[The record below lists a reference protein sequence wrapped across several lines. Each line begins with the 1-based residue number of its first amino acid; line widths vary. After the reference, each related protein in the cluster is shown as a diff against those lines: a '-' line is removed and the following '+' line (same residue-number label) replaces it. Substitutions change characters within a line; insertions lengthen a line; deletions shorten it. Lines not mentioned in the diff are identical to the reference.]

1 MFKNRFLLSLG
12 IVSLVLVSLAISS
25 FRNNA
30 SLSNRDAANDF
41 AQRHSNWSWS
51 AVAPAAAYSDYSQRH
66 PELSN
71 LTALGQGASDYYE
84 RHANQKN
91 PLVQERDNSDY
102 FLRHPE
108 LSASAA
114 TVSID
119 LTDYYFRHLSK

>member
-1 MFKNRFLLSLG
+1 MFKSRFLLVLG
-12 IVSLVLVSLAISS
+12 IISLVLVSLAISS

-30 SLSNRDAANDF
+30 TLSNRDAASDF

-51 AVAPAAAYSDYSQRH
+51 AVAPAAAYSDYAQRH

-71 LTALGQGASDYYE
+71 LSAQGASDYYE
-84 RHANQKN
+84 RHPNRTSLA
-91 PLVQERDNSDY
+91 VQVPDTSDY

-108 LSASAA
+108 LNTSAA
-114 TVSID
+114 AVSID